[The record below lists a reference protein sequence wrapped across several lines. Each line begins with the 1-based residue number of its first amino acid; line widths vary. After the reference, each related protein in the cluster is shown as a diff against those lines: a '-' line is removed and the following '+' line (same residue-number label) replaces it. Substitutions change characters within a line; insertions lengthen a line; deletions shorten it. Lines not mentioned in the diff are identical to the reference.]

1 MAHRPR
7 SPLRLVKV
15 KVAVSA
21 LGSTLEDKVDE
32 RFGRATYLLIVDVD
46 TLGFDV
52 LDNSANRHALQ
63 GAGLGAA
70 EAVSAASADAVIT
83 GHLGSKAFHALNGID
98 VQGYSGVGM
107 TVREAL
113 GAFAANLLEPL
124 DDSNPYQRFE

>member
-1 MAHRPR
+1 MR
-7 SPLRLVKV
+7 
-15 KVAVSA
+15 VAVSA
-21 LGSTLEDKVDE
+21 LGPGLEDKVDE
-32 RFGRATYLLIVDVD
+32 RFGRAEFLLVVDLG

-52 LDNSANRHALQ
+52 LDNSANKHALQ

-70 EAVSAASADAVIT
+70 EAVSAASADVVIT
-83 GHLGSKAFHALNGID
+83 GHLGPKAYRALDAID
-98 VQGYSGVGM
+98 VRGYSGVGM